1 MKSFFKKIALV
12 LTLAMVIGLVPVN
25 TASAAATPGLKYS
38 SKILYVDGDA
48 SGKYDD
54 WCWTPSENTKGYD
67 VSYNVKSGSDL
78 VEVAEN
84 GKITATGNGVGKAV
98 VEVTY
103 TSQNSGSSKTANF
116 TVYVKQN
123 ATKVKLVNATQ
134 EALKEALMVGAEV
147 TLKAAKTA
155 TDYKKGNY
163 GLDNYTKVITDLIRI
178 TSDNEEVVKVEG
190 NKLTAVGGGTANV
203 IVEAYQ
209 KEGNVVTATA
219 SYPVVVLNEGITSI
233 NQVSATELN
242 AFSGVELTEGVK
254 AEDFT
259 IKRNSTNQVIALREV
274 KVDGTDKKKII
285 LTTFESL
292 NDGGEYTLTYG
303 EKDYTFKV
311 TDGKVTNI
319 SISPMQIPYQT
330 ATEIKAKLLDANGV
344 VLSEYALNDPKQD
357 SKLEFR
363 IETTQGYID
372 GENKLTLFEK
382 GNTAKATAIYH
393 TYDYDEFGVEKGV
406 INVEVTIVAVD
417 PSAVTL
423 GAYVYTLAPAN
434 QVPDFTK
441 AVTTNNKVAVNETN
455 CRVYFYLKNSA
466 GTDVSKDYFLDSS
479 NPDVLLVNNQTE
491 LTNGIA
497 ADIFAT
503 KVVNGAYVLV
513 RDRDGKVVYSLP
525 VAVLGERVTTS
536 ITVDTTNVVLSNAV
550 AADDK
555 KEVAVKRLDQYGSE
569 MSALVPNV
577 DVLSA
582 PSTANKDS
590 LVNTMVIADAG
601 KITVNGAGQVAGS
614 YVFRV
619 TVDGKSRLINVTIQ
633 QPNESATSVYRLL
646 LSTNSL
652 DTVVNGANDTNKQ
665 ISIRVGEYKGG
676 VLAGYAD
683 MSEVT
688 VKKGNDATDK
698 LSFTA
703 GDKIATVQATQNVSG
718 SAVSKLAT
726 GTYTVTVKV
735 NTTTLN
741 GAFVITDSQTPV
753 TVVRQSNSV
762 QNVTGEAVLKAGFKF
777 AYNGVELKFDGD
789 AKIKEWKTSPDNAQ
803 LEPSLDGKFVTV
815 FIKSVD
821 LEVRVADGV
830 YVPITVTINQSLII
844 K

>member
-285 LTTFESL
+285 LITFESL

-319 SISPMQIPYQT
+319 SINPMQIPYQT

-344 VLSEYALNDPKQD
+344 VLSEYSLNDPKQD

-423 GAYVYTLAPAN
+423 GAYVYTLAPADK
-434 QVPDFTK
+434 VPDFTK
-441 AVTTNNKVAVNETN
+441 AVTTNNKVAVNEAN

-466 GTDVSKDYFLDSS
+466 GADVSKDYFLDSS
-479 NPDVLLVNNQTE
+479 NPDVLLVNNQDNS

-525 VAVLGERVTTS
+525 VTVLGERVTTS
-536 ITVDTTNVVLSNAV
+536 ITVDTTNVVLSNAA

-569 MSALVPNV
+569 MSALVPAV
-577 DVLSA
+577 EVLSA
-582 PSTANKDS
+582 PSTANKDG
-590 LVNTMVIADAG
+590 LVGTMVIAEAG
-601 KITVNGAGQVAGS
+601 KITVNGASQVAGS

-633 QPNESATSVYRLL
+633 QPNESAASVYRLL

-683 MSEVT
+683 MAEVT

-753 TVVRQSNSV
+753 TVVRQKNTVSAATS
-762 QNVTGEAVLKAGFKF
+762 EAVLREGFKF
-777 AYNGVELKFDGD
+777 AYNGVELNFDGD
-789 AKIKEWKTSPDNAQ
+789 AKIVGFDASPDKD
-803 LEPSLDGKFVTV
+803 LTTPGTK
-815 FIKSVD
+815 FIKSVS
-821 LEVRVADGV
+821 LEVRVADGI
-830 YVPITVTINQSLII
+830 YVPITVTVNQSLII
-844 K
+844 R

>member
-54 WCWTPSENTKGYD
+54 WCWTPSQNTKGYD

-116 TVYVKQN
+116 SVYVKQN

-209 KEGNVVTATA
+209 KEGTVVTATA

-319 SISPMQIPYQT
+319 SINPTQIAYQK

-344 VLSEYALNDPKQD
+344 ILNEVAYGNNSAD

-423 GAYVYTLAPAN
+423 GAYVYTLAPADK
-434 QVPDFTK
+434 VPDFTK
-441 AVTTNNKVAVNETN
+441 AVTTNNKVAVNEAN

-466 GTDVSKDYFLDSS
+466 GADVSKDYFLDSS
-479 NPDVLLVNNQTE
+479 NPDVLLVNNQDNS

-525 VAVLGERVTTS
+525 VTVLGERVTTS
-536 ITVDTTNVVLSNAV
+536 ITVDTTNVVLSNAA

-569 MSALVPNV
+569 MSALVPAV
-577 DVLSA
+577 EVLSA
-582 PSTANKDS
+582 PSTANKDG
-590 LVNTMVIADAG
+590 LVGTMVIAEAG
-601 KITVNGAGQVAGS
+601 KITVNGASQVAGS

-633 QPNESATSVYRLL
+633 QPNENAASVYRLL

-665 ISIRVGEYKGG
+665 ITIRVGEYKGG

-683 MSEVT
+683 MAEVT
-688 VKKGNDATDK
+688 VKKGNEATDK

-703 GDKIATVQATQNVSG
+703 NDKLATVQATQNVSG
-718 SAVSKLAT
+718 SGVSKLAT

-753 TVVRQSNSV
+753 TVVRQKNTVSAATS
-762 QNVTGEAVLKAGFKF
+762 EAVLREGFKF
-777 AYNGVELKFDGD
+777 AYNGVELNFDGD
-789 AKIKEWKTSPDNAQ
+789 AKIVGFDASPDKD
-803 LEPSLDGKFVTV
+803 LTTSGTK
-815 FIKSVD
+815 FIKSVS
-821 LEVRVADGV
+821 LEVRVADGI
-830 YVPITVTINQSLII
+830 YVPITVTVNQSLII
-844 K
+844 R

>member
-54 WCWTPSENTKGYD
+54 WCWTPSQNTKGYD
-67 VSYNVKSGSDL
+67 VSYNVKSGNDL
-78 VEVAEN
+78 IEVAEN

-116 TVYVKQN
+116 SVYVKQN

-190 NKLTAVGGGTANV
+190 NKLTAVGGGTANL

-233 NQVSATELN
+233 NQISTTELN

-319 SISPMQIPYQT
+319 SINPTQIAYQT

-344 VLSEYALNDPKQD
+344 ILNEVSYGNNSAD

-382 GNTAKATAIYH
+382 GNTAKAAAIYH

-441 AVTTNNKVAVNETN
+441 AVTTNNKVAVNEAN

-466 GTDVSKDYFLDSS
+466 GADVSKDYFLDSS
-479 NPDVLLVNNQTE
+479 NPDVLLVNNQDNS

-525 VAVLGERVTTS
+525 ITVLGERVTTS

-569 MSALVPNV
+569 MSALVPGV
-577 DVLSA
+577 EVLSA
-582 PSTANKDS
+582 PSTADKAN
-590 LVNTMVIADAG
+590 LVGTMVIADAG

-753 TVVRQSNSV
+753 TVVRQKNTVSAATS
-762 QNVTGEAVLKAGFKF
+762 EAVLREGFKF
-777 AYNGVELKFDGD
+777 AYNGVELNFDGD
-789 AKIKEWKTSPDNAQ
+789 AKIVGFDASPDKD
-803 LEPSLDGKFVTV
+803 LTTPGTKL
-815 FIKSVD
+815 IKSVS
-821 LEVRVADGV
+821 LEVRVADGI
-830 YVPITVTINQSLII
+830 YVPITVTVNQSLII
-844 K
+844 R

>member
-209 KEGNVVTATA
+209 KEGTVVTATA

-319 SISPMQIPYQT
+319 SINPTQIAYQK

-344 VLSEYALNDPKQD
+344 ILNEVAYGNNSAD

-423 GAYVYTLAPAN
+423 GAYVYTLAPADK
-434 QVPDFTK
+434 VPDFTK
-441 AVTTNNKVAVNETN
+441 AVTTNNKVAVNEAN

-466 GTDVSKDYFLDSS
+466 GADVSKDYFLDSS
-479 NPDVLLVNNQTE
+479 NPDVLLVNNQDNS

-525 VAVLGERVTTS
+525 VTVLGERVTTS
-536 ITVDTTNVVLSNAV
+536 ITVDTTNVVLSNAA

-569 MSALVPNV
+569 MSALVPAV
-577 DVLSA
+577 EVLSA
-582 PSTANKDS
+582 PSTANKDG
-590 LVNTMVIADAG
+590 LVGTMVIAEAG
-601 KITVNGAGQVAGS
+601 KITVNGASQVAGS

-633 QPNESATSVYRLL
+633 QPNENAASVYRLL

-665 ISIRVGEYKGG
+665 ITIRVGEYKGG

-683 MSEVT
+683 MAEVT
-688 VKKGNDATDK
+688 VKKGNEATDK

-703 GDKIATVQATQNVSG
+703 NDKLATVQATQNVSG
-718 SAVSKLAT
+718 SGVSKLAT

-753 TVVRQSNSV
+753 TVVRQKNTVSAATS
-762 QNVTGEAVLKAGFKF
+762 EAVLREGFKF
-777 AYNGVELKFDGD
+777 AYNGVELNFDGD
-789 AKIKEWKTSPDNAQ
+789 AKIVGFDASPDKD
-803 LEPSLDGKFVTV
+803 LTTSGTK
-815 FIKSVD
+815 FIKSVS
-821 LEVRVADGV
+821 LEVRVADGI
-830 YVPITVTINQSLII
+830 YVPITVTVNQSLII
-844 K
+844 R

>member
-1 MKSFFKKIALV
+1 M
-12 LTLAMVIGLVPVN
+12 
-25 TASAAATPGLKYS
+25 
-38 SKILYVDGDA
+38 
-48 SGKYDD
+48 
-54 WCWTPSENTKGYD
+54 
-67 VSYNVKSGSDL
+67 
-78 VEVAEN
+78 
-84 GKITATGNGVGKAV
+84 
-98 VEVTY
+98 
-103 TSQNSGSSKTANF
+103 
-116 TVYVKQN
+116 
-123 ATKVKLVNATQ
+123 
-134 EALKEALMVGAEV
+134 
-147 TLKAAKTA
+147 
-155 TDYKKGNY
+155 
-163 GLDNYTKVITDLIRI
+163 
-178 TSDNEEVVKVEG
+178 
-190 NKLTAVGGGTANV
+190 
-203 IVEAYQ
+203 
-209 KEGNVVTATA
+209 
-219 SYPVVVLNEGITSI
+219 
-233 NQVSATELN
+233 
-242 AFSGVELTEGVK
+242 
-254 AEDFT
+254 
-259 IKRNSTNQVIALREV
+259 
-274 KVDGTDKKKII
+274 
-285 LTTFESL
+285 
-292 NDGGEYTLTYG
+292 
-303 EKDYTFKV
+303 
-311 TDGKVTNI
+311 
-319 SISPMQIPYQT
+319 
-330 ATEIKAKLLDANGV
+330 
-344 VLSEYALNDPKQD
+344 
-357 SKLEFR
+357 
-363 IETTQGYID
+363 
-372 GENKLTLFEK
+372 
-382 GNTAKATAIYH
+382 
-393 TYDYDEFGVEKGV
+393 

-466 GTDVSKDYFLDSS
+466 GADVSKDYFLDSS
-479 NPDVLLVNNQTE
+479 NPDVLLVNNQDNS

-525 VAVLGERVTTS
+525 ITVLGERVTTS

-569 MSALVPNV
+569 MSALVPGV
-577 DVLSA
+577 EVLSA
-582 PSTANKDS
+582 PSTADKAN
-590 LVNTMVIADAG
+590 LVGTMVIADAG

-688 VKKGNDATDK
+688 VKKGNDVTDK
-698 LSFTA
+698 LSFNS
-703 GDKIATVQATQNVSG
+703 GEKIATVQATQNVSG
-718 SAVSKLAT
+718 GAVSKLAT

>member
-54 WCWTPSENTKGYD
+54 WCWTPSQNTKGYD
-67 VSYNVKSGSDL
+67 VSYNVKSGNDL
-78 VEVAEN
+78 IEVAEN

-319 SISPMQIPYQT
+319 SINPTQIAYQT

-344 VLSEYALNDPKQD
+344 ILNEVSYGNNSAD

-382 GNTAKATAIYH
+382 GNTAKAAAIYH

-441 AVTTNNKVAVNETN
+441 AVTTNNKVAVNEAN

-466 GTDVSKDYFLDSS
+466 GADVSKDYFLDSS
-479 NPDVLLVNNQTE
+479 NPDVLLVNNQDNS

-525 VAVLGERVTTS
+525 ITVLGERVTTS

-569 MSALVPNV
+569 MSALVPGV
-577 DVLSA
+577 EVLSA
-582 PSTANKDS
+582 PSTADKAN
-590 LVNTMVIADAG
+590 LVGTMVIADAG

-614 YVFRV
+614 YVFKV

-633 QPNESATSVYRLL
+633 QPDDKAPSVYRLL

-688 VKKGNDATDK
+688 VKKGNDVTDK
-698 LSFTA
+698 LSFNS
-703 GDKIATVQATQNVSG
+703 GEKIATVQATQNVSG
-718 SAVSKLAT
+718 GAVSKLAT

-753 TVVRQSNSV
+753 TVVRQKNTVSAATS
-762 QNVTGEAVLKAGFKF
+762 EAVLREGFKF
-777 AYNGVELKFDGD
+777 AYNGVELNFDGD
-789 AKIKEWKTSPDNAQ
+789 AKIVGFDASPDKD
-803 LEPSLDGKFVTV
+803 LTTPGTK
-815 FIKSVD
+815 FIKSVS
-821 LEVRVADGV
+821 LEVRVADGI
-830 YVPITVTINQSLII
+830 YVPITVTVNQSLII
-844 K
+844 R

>member
-54 WCWTPSENTKGYD
+54 WCWTPSQNTKGYD
-67 VSYNVKSGSDL
+67 VSYNVKSGNDL
-78 VEVAEN
+78 IEVAEN

-116 TVYVKQN
+116 SVYVKQN

-233 NQVSATELN
+233 NQVSTTELN

-319 SISPMQIPYQT
+319 SINPTQIAYQT

-344 VLSEYALNDPKQD
+344 ILNEVAYGNNSAD

-423 GAYVYTLAPAN
+423 GAYVYTLAPADK
-434 QVPDFTK
+434 VPDFTK
-441 AVTTNNKVAVNETN
+441 AVTTNNKVAVNEAN

-466 GTDVSKDYFLDSS
+466 GADVSKDYFLDSS
-479 NPDVLLVNNQTE
+479 NPDVLLVNNQDNS

-525 VAVLGERVTTS
+525 VTVLGERVTTS
-536 ITVDTTNVVLSNAV
+536 ITVDTTNVVLSNAA

-569 MSALVPNV
+569 MSALVPAV
-577 DVLSA
+577 EVLSA
-582 PSTANKDS
+582 PSTANKDG
-590 LVNTMVIADAG
+590 LVGTMVIAEAG
-601 KITVNGAGQVAGS
+601 KITVNGASQVAGS

-633 QPNESATSVYRLL
+633 QPNESAASVYRLL

-665 ISIRVGEYKGG
+665 ITIRVGEYKGG

-683 MSEVT
+683 MAEVT

-753 TVVRQSNSV
+753 TVVRQKNTVSAATS
-762 QNVTGEAVLKAGFKF
+762 EAVLREGFKF
-777 AYNGVELKFDGD
+777 AYNGVELNFDGD
-789 AKIKEWKTSPDNAQ
+789 AKIVGFDASPDKD
-803 LEPSLDGKFVTV
+803 LTTPGTK
-815 FIKSVD
+815 FIKSVS
-821 LEVRVADGV
+821 LEVRVADGI
-830 YVPITVTINQSLII
+830 YVPITVTVNQSLII
-844 K
+844 R

>member
-54 WCWTPSENTKGYD
+54 WCWTPSQNTKGYD
-67 VSYNVKSGSDL
+67 VSYNVKSGNDL
-78 VEVAEN
+78 IEVAEN

-319 SISPMQIPYQT
+319 SINPTQIAYQT

-344 VLSEYALNDPKQD
+344 ILNEVSYGNNSAD

-382 GNTAKATAIYH
+382 GNTAKAAAIYH

-441 AVTTNNKVAVNETN
+441 AVTTNNKVAVNEAN

-466 GTDVSKDYFLDSS
+466 GADVSKDYFLDSS
-479 NPDVLLVNNQTE
+479 NPDVLLVNNQDNS

-525 VAVLGERVTTS
+525 ITVLGERVTTS

-753 TVVRQSNSV
+753 TVVRQKNTVSAATS
-762 QNVTGEAVLKAGFKF
+762 EAVLREGFKF
-777 AYNGVELKFDGD
+777 AYNGVELNFDGD
-789 AKIKEWKTSPDNAQ
+789 AKIVGFDASPDKD
-803 LEPSLDGKFVTV
+803 LTTPGTK
-815 FIKSVD
+815 FIKSVS
-821 LEVRVADGV
+821 LEVRVADGI
-830 YVPITVTINQSLII
+830 YVPITVTVNQSLII
-844 K
+844 R